1 MGMWF
6 FNEKRELYLFKFSL
20 AGMTGFEPAIS
31 ALTGPHVSRYT
42 TSPFRLAFRNLLLSR
57 STFSILAYHLCR
69 VKGFAKFVTFN
80 FPPANCSI
88 PRSITEKADKKV
100 HCIHHDKCKNPP
112 LPRDPHKPSRNH
124 TCWEQNTLQESFNR

>member
-42 TSPFRLAFRNLLLSR
+42 TSPFRFAYQIFCFCLAQR
-57 STFSILAYHLCR
+57 
-69 VKGFAKFVTFN
+69 
-80 FPPANCSI
+80 
-88 PRSITEKADKKV
+88 
-100 HCIHHDKCKNPP
+100 
-112 LPRDPHKPSRNH
+112 
-124 TCWEQNTLQESFNR
+124 

>member
-1 MGMWF
+1 MILF
-6 FNEKRELYLFKFSL
+6 SRNLKEKNLDCQVQVQQ

-69 VKGFAKFVTFN
+69 VKGFAKFKRPDTY
-80 FPPANCSI
+80 
-88 PRSITEKADKKV
+88 R
-100 HCIHHDKCKNPP
+100 
-112 LPRDPHKPSRNH
+112 R
-124 TCWEQNTLQESFNR
+124 ESLG